1 MKGSVLR
8 GSLMKIDTLLIMQ
21 TIMIF
26 LCVASIMVYVSTIY
40 RKTVSYFYDE
50 YGKSSL
56 IQILQYLKKLHPK
69 DYLVYEKYKIWW
81 YYVYF

>member
-1 MKGSVLR
+1 
-8 GSLMKIDTLLIMQ
+8 MKIDTVLIIQ
-21 TIMIF
+21 IIMIF
-26 LCVASIMVYVSTIY
+26 LCVASIMVYVRIIY

-50 YGKSSL
+50 YGRSSL
-56 IQILQYLKKLHPK
+56 IQILQYLKKLQPK